1 MDNLWPLPPRGH
13 REATTPQR
21 CWNRGGTRRWNLSF
35 FSSSSF
41 FSKRRNA
48 QVNFSPT
55 SLPFS
60 SIHSPSKFDAS
71 FSLSPLPFSTHFPFL
86 HETVFRKNFVKQRI
100 LRFANETIRLKTFRR
115 KEISLPVSRCSERC
129 LHERFVRPILHESN
143 AAYPFLRDFSSNG
156 CTLDGRVDNSQG
168 ILRACLRDACDETEK
183 TIYI

>member
-1 MDNLWPLPPRGH
+1 MAPAAERPPRGDNTAKVL
-13 REATTPQR
+13 EP
-21 CWNRGGTRRWNLSF
+21 RRNAEVESF
-35 FSSSSF
+35 FF
-41 FSKRRNA
+41 FFFFFLFFPNA